1 MSDLE
6 DIRNWLKSVVG
17 QEEPLEWE
25 VTPQNLKY
33 LKDLRSKNITKEK
46 LIQVTVD
53 ETARLA
59 REYEGEL
66 RRLDKILKQL
76 GLDFNSLP
84 GSANSYL
91 QVLADSCVVLDE
103 DNFGRGLEVAL
114 ARAVLQHADMAPM
127 KALARDKIE
136 AVKIENLKLYSQ
148 LERLEES
155 VKYADKEGEEDIEI
169 TKNQSKKLDFMTAKE
184 KQYRGGLEKDELL
197 NLKLTGGDKTLTHE
211 HVSELS
217 EREFALNKIVED
229 VRRNIRG
236 YMNLPPSL
244 DLASLEVKKIEAELE
259 NLTNKLDINIASVHL

>member
-6 DIRNWLKSVVG
+6 EIRTWLKSVIG
-17 QEEPLEWE
+17 QEEHLEWE

-33 LKDLRSKNITKEK
+33 LRDLRSKNITKEK

-91 QVLADSCVVLDE
+91 QVLADSCAVLDE

-127 KALARDKIE
+127 KALAKDKIE
-136 AVKIENLKLYSQ
+136 AVNKENLKLYSQ

-155 VKYADKEGEEDIEI
+155 VKYADKEGEEDVEI

-197 NLKLTGGDKTLTHE
+197 HLKLTGGDKTLTHE
-211 HVSELS
+211 HVSELD
-217 EREFALNKIVED
+217 ERLLGLDKNVED
-229 VRRNIRG
+229 AKRNISG
-236 YMNLPPSL
+236 YLNLPPSL
-244 DLASLEVKKIEAELE
+244 DLARLEISKAEAELDK
-259 NLTNKLDINIASVHL
+259 LTSELNINIASVHL